1 MYDMADDAKQKF
13 EELLQ
18 ELLNVTT
25 LYDDTHSVQDPSD
38 PDSRLSLSFEDEDV
52 FLHYNQETN
61 KTQPINW
68 KNNLTRLNE
77 FNMNT
82 LVSFI
87 SQYANWAAEKSVR
100 YYAET
105 SMAPVIE
112 ELIRHSAGWTTD
124 STTVVKTD
132 GEIFNDYV
140 NSTATGAYSAVFGEN
155 NNAENPYELVIGRFN
170 APQRQAVFVVGWGMD
185 NDSRRNVF
193 VIDKDGNVK
202 ASGSIDLDG
211 NLVLTKG
218 DIFVREGDVN
228 VTKGDI
234 NVSEGHV
241 NIPTDPTKDEHAVN
255 KLYVDTEVA
264 RLKQLN
270 QWIGNVEVTSEE
282 YDLENN
288 NRLLRPILSIFVENQ
303 SPVKRHPRNG
313 DLVTVTITDKKPTD
327 PQYPTMWIYLVP
339 DPYNPPDPEGQVID
353 DYWQFYSSQQELLNA
368 SKDTKGLV
376 QIGDN
381 INVNEGLISIPL
393 ADGINPG
400 VVYAGE
406 FISIINGKVSIAA
419 DYTEG
424 VSRQINNLNNRLTNA
439 ESNIELNSQNINNL
453 SATVADHTRNIN
465 AMQASMSS
473 LDKRVSNLEAG
484 GGGGGGEVKGIYW
497 IEF

>member
-1 MYDMADDAKQKF
+1 MADDAKQKF

-228 VTKGDI
+228 VPKGDI

-241 NIPTDPTKDEHAVN
+241 NIPKDPTNDEHAVN

-270 QWIGNVEVTSEE
+270 QWICVVDVTSEV
-282 YDLENN
+282 YNDDGTKFQIALGNAVKEN
-288 NRLLRPILSIFVENQ
+288 
-303 SPVKRHPRNG
+303 SPSKRNPRQG
-313 DLVTVTITDKKPTD
+313 DLVTVVITDPTPTD
-327 PQYPTMWIYLVP
+327 PQYPEIWIYIETNP
-339 DPYNPPDPEGQVID
+339 GDPSEHTGKFE
-353 DYWQFYSSQQELLNA
+353 FYSSQQSLLNA

-381 INVNEGLISIPL
+381 INVNSGLISVPL
-393 ADGINPG
+393 ANGINPG